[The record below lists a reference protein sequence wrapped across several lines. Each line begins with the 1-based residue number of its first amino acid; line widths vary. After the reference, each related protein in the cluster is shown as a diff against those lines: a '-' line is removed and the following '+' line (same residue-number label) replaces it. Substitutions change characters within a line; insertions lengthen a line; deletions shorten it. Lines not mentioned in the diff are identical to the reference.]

1 MLALCDEFLYNS
13 LIKSRRDEYISMM
26 IGYIRVSRD
35 KQTTALEED
44 AIHKAQCT
52 RVFTDKMSGV
62 RDDRPEFLKMLDV
75 ARPGDVIVVWPLDRL
90 GRSLRHLIE
99 TVNQLSERGIELKSI
114 KENIDTTTPT
124 GKLMFH
130 IVGAMA
136 EFERDVIRERTTAG
150 LEAARARGRKGGRPK
165 ATETIKPRNLA
176 LAKELYAARE
186 KSIAEIMEQTG
197 FKSRATFYKYVV
209 NEEK

>member
-1 MLALCDEFLYNS
+1 MN
-13 LIKSRRDEYISMM
+13 

-35 KQTTALEED
+35 KQTTALQED
-44 AIHKAQCT
+44 AIQQAQCK

-62 RDDRPEFLKMLDV
+62 RDDRPEFLKMLEM
-75 ARPGDVIVVWPLDRL
+75 ARPGDVIVVWRLDRL
-90 GRSLRHLIE
+90 GRSLKQLIE
-99 TVNQLSERGIELKSI
+99 TVTQLNERGIELRSL

-176 LAKELYAARE
+176 LAKELYAVKE

-209 NEEK
+209 NEGK

>member
-1 MLALCDEFLYNS
+1 M
-13 LIKSRRDEYISMM
+13 R

-35 KQTTALEED
+35 KQTTALQED
-44 AIHKAQCT
+44 AIQKAECK
-52 RVFTDKMSGV
+52 RVFIDTMSGV
-62 RDDRPEFLKMLDV
+62 RDDRPEFQRMLDM
-75 ARPGDVIVVWPLDRL
+75 ARPGDVIVVWRLDRL

-99 TVNQLSERGIELKSI
+99 TVTQMSERGIELQSL
-114 KENIDTTTPT
+114 KENIDTTTST

-136 EFERDVIRERTTAG
+136 EFERDIIRERTTAG

-176 LAKELYAARE
+176 LAKELYAARD
-186 KSIAEIMEQTG
+186 KSVAEIMEQTG

-209 NEEK
+209 QEEK

>member
-1 MLALCDEFLYNS
+1 M
-13 LIKSRRDEYISMM
+13 I

-35 KQTTALEED
+35 KQTTALQED
-44 AIHKAQCT
+44 AIQKAQCQRT
-52 RVFTDKMSGV
+52 FVDKMSGV
-62 RDDRPEFLKMLDV
+62 RDDRPEFLNMLEM
-75 ARPGDVIVVWPLDRL
+75 ARPGDVIVVWRLDRL
-90 GRSLRHLIE
+90 GRSLRQLIE
-99 TVNQLSERGIELKSI
+99 TVNQLSERGIELRSI

-136 EFERDVIRERTTAG
+136 EFERDIIQERTLAG

-165 ATETIKPRNLA
+165 ITETMKPRNIA

-186 KSIAEIMEQTG
+186 KSIVEIMEQTG
-197 FKSRATFYKYVV
+197 FKSRGTFYKYVV
-209 NEEK
+209 NVSEMTNR